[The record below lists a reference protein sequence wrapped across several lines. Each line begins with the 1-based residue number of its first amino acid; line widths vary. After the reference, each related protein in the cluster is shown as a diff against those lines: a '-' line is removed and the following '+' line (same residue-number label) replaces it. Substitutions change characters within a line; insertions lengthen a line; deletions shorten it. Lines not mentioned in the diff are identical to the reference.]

1 MKLTPQDIKRQQ
13 FKKTFRGFDPAEVET
28 FLSLTA
34 AELEESQKHNKEISN
49 KLIELETQLKDYKAV
64 EKAMQDTFMQAQET
78 SGKAIENA
86 RKESQLIIHEAELKA
101 SQILD
106 RSRIELITLK
116 EHITIMKA
124 KKDSIVSRL
133 KMLLHSELELIK
145 TLEIDE
151 ELQTNNQQNYLREEL
166 TKEKSEIEEII
177 KSLDHAI

>member
-1 MKLTPQDIKRQQ
+1 MKLTSQDIKQQQ
-13 FKKTFRGFDPAEVET
+13 FKKNFRGFDPAEVEA
-28 FLSLTA
+28 FLSLAA

-49 KLIELETQLKDYKAV
+49 KLIELETQLKDYKTV

-78 SGKAIENA
+78 TGKAIENA

-101 SQILD
+101 SQIVD
-106 RSRIELITLK
+106 KARNELIALK
-116 EHITIMKA
+116 EHITILKA

-151 ELQTNNQQNYLREEL
+151 QLQTNHQHQRSEEL
-166 TKEKSEIEEII
+166 IKEKSEIDEII
-177 KSLDHAI
+177 KSLDHTV